1 MLITKIET
9 RFNKKLGFDYEELV
23 SLVIKISSMEVVL
36 RILTRLNL
44 ELVHLYVR
52 IVFLHGDLEEEIY
65 TERPAGFKVNG
76 NEGY

>member
-1 MLITKIET
+1 M
-9 RFNKKLGFDYEELV
+9 GFDYEELV

-65 TERPAGFKVNG
+65 MEQHEGFGVKGKETSCVG
-76 NEGY
+76 